1 MHLSLSVLGA
11 NVNRATANNDH
22 TVVSLACAGG
32 HLAVV
37 ELLLAHGADPTHRLK
52 VMHPVWINTSC
63 FNNDYAHLRVFN
75 DNADREKHAM
85 FCLCRMAQPC

>member
-1 MHLSLSVLGA
+1 MNYILCLLLSMCYLRCILKFIFTIMSAGA

-22 TVVSLACAGG
+22 SVVSLACAGG

-52 VMHPVWINTSC
+52 VKV
-63 FNNDYAHLRVFN
+63 
-75 DNADREKHAM
+75 
-85 FCLCRMAQPC
+85 QPP

>member
-1 MHLSLSVLGA
+1 M
-11 NVNRATANNDH
+11 NRATANNDH

-52 VMHPVWINTSC
+52 VMHTLWLKIKNSYNIYVFQYMFNTNTSLKPC
-63 FNNDYAHLRVFN
+63 LFF
-75 DNADREKHAM
+75 
-85 FCLCRMAQPC
+85 LCRMVRPC

>member
-1 MHLSLSVLGA
+1 M
-11 NVNRATANNDH
+11 NRATANNDH

-52 VMHPVWINTSC
+52 VMHTLWIHIGPVRIFLLVHIYVIN
-63 FNNDYAHLRVFN
+63 AHY
-75 DNADREKHAM
+75 
-85 FCLCRMAQPC
+85 

>member
-1 MHLSLSVLGA
+1 MCVFLCTGA
-11 NVNRATANNDH
+11 NVNRTTANNDH

-52 VMHPVWINTSC
+52 VMHLGHS
-63 FNNDYAHLRVFN
+63 FDYLEYCV
-75 DNADREKHAM
+75 
-85 FCLCRMAQPC
+85 